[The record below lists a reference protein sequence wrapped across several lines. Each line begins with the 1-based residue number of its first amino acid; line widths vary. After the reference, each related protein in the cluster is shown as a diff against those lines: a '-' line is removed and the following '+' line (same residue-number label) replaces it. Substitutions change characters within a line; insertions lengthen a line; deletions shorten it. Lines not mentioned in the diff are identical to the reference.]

1 MAPAV
6 AVASVRSA
14 ARHARVRRAR
24 GAPAT
29 TLVVL
34 VLATSST
41 KSFSFADSIILSSA
55 THLLHIALIKIKDI
69 CNSNGI
75 LIAKS
80 ILKNKEMLR

>member
-1 MAPAV
+1 MG
-6 AVASVRSA
+6 S
-14 ARHARVRRAR
+14 
-24 GAPAT
+24 T
-29 TLVVL
+29 TKNYTISKAEGLYSLLVVL

>member
-1 MAPAV
+1 MGKKKGTNGV
-6 AVASVRSA
+6 HRFFFISHESA
-14 ARHARVRRAR
+14 LYD
-24 GAPAT
+24 T
-29 TLVVL
+29 DL
-34 VLATSST
+34 

-69 CNSNGI
+69 CNSNRI

>member
-1 MAPAV
+1 MA
-6 AVASVRSA
+6 SKS
-14 ARHARVRRAR
+14 
-24 GAPAT
+24 
-29 TLVVL
+29 
-34 VLATSST
+34 
-41 KSFSFADSIILSSA
+41 KSFSLDDGIILSSA

>member
-1 MAPAV
+1 MPAGIRKV
-6 AVASVRSA
+6 VSIRYLISAVKY
-14 ARHARVRRAR
+14 
-24 GAPAT
+24 
-29 TLVVL
+29 
-34 VLATSST
+34 
-41 KSFSFADSIILSSA
+41 KSFSLADGIILSSA